1 MVAGGG
7 GCAALTRWRRTISE
21 KTTKKNGIPFFRVLM
36 MMLAEWKKFYRKGG
50 FFVELSTIGVYTF
63 PARASYANELFCDRP
78 DFI

>member
-21 KTTKKNGIPFFRVLM
+21 KTTKKWHPFFRVLM